1 MTQIAVTVDTE
12 TYPDVFLL
20 VARICDS
27 DLTFIFEIS
36 PYRNDSESLYM
47 FLCWLRDNHARC
59 YGFNLLGFDGPLIHM
74 FMQMGGKTT
83 PRTLYE
89 KAQAIIESQDEDK
102 FAHMVRPTDRP
113 FEWVCLYRLH
123 HFNNR
128 ARSTSLKMLE
138 FVMRMD
144 NIQDLPFKVG
154 SSLDRDQIAQLR
166 AYCVHDVKATELF
179 RVKSKEM
186 IVLREQLGAKYNRD
200 FLNHDDVKIGSAI
213 FEIALEHAG
222 VHLYDFG
229 SKGRTPRQTRR
240 ASICLG
246 DVVLP
251 HIRFEQSEFTRVL
264 EWLKSQTITETK
276 GIFEDVIARVNGFDF
291 VFGLGGIHGSVES
304 EIIESDDEYVVES
317 IDVSSY
323 YPNLAIVNRFYPEH
337 LGDMFCD
344 VYQELYEQR
353 KKTVKGSP
361 ENAALKLALNGTF
374 GKSNDMFSPF
384 YDPALMLKITINGQ
398 LLLCMLAEQLMK
410 VPTLQIKMIN
420 TDGIEYRVRR
430 DYVSHSNQI
439 CEWWQSFTR
448 LTLEG
453 ARYKRLFV
461 INVNN
466 YLGEFEDGKIKR
478 KGAFEYNLGFH
489 QNHGVL
495 LVAKAAEKYLI
506 NDAPIRETVEQWPDI
521 MDFMLRTK
529 VPRSGRLTIEK
540 DGEHQ
545 QIQNITRY
553 YVAKGG
559 GRLFKWLPP
568 LKGKTEWRKFA
579 VESGW
584 GVQVC
589 NDISDA
595 GELPVDFDYYVNEIE
610 KLTLSMT

>member
-1 MTQIAVTVDTE
+1 MTQIAVTIDTE

-36 PYRNDSESLYM
+36 PYQNDSESLYM
-47 FLCWLRDNHARC
+47 FLCWLRDSHARC

-83 PRTLYE
+83 ARTLYE

-186 IVLREQLGAKYNRD
+186 IKLREQLGVKYNRD

-240 ASICLG
+240 ASIYLG
-246 DVVLP
+246 DIVLP
-251 HIRFEQSEFTRVL
+251 HIQFEQPEFTRVL

-304 EIIESDDEYVVES
+304 EIIESDGEYVVES

-344 VYQELYEQR
+344 VYRELYEQR
-353 KKTVKGSP
+353 KKTVTGSP

-430 DYVSHSNQI
+430 DYVNHSNQI
-439 CEWWQSFTR
+439 CDWWQSFTR

-559 GRLFKWLPP
+559 GHLFKWLPP

-579 VESGW
+579 IESGW

-610 KLTLSMT
+610 KLTLGMT